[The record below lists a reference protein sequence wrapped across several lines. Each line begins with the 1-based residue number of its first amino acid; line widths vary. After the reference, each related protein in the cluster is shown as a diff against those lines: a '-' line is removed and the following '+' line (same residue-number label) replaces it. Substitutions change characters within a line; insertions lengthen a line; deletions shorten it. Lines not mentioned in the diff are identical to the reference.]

1 MPNDFADT
9 VGRCFDANARA
20 LVLYARQWLDD
31 GDARDAVQE
40 AFVRLLRRGEKP
52 PNMLAWLFRV
62 VRSTA
67 FDNVRSK
74 RRRQR
79 RERVVAS
86 ERAMWFE
93 PRPEDAM
100 DAAAVEAAL
109 AALPDEQREVI
120 VLRLWSELTL
130 AEVAEICQAPVST
143 VFSRYRAGLA
153 AIREHHA
160 GTSAIRENVHPR
172 LSPKL

>member
-1 MPNDFADT
+1 MPNDFAVT
-9 VGRCFDANARA
+9 VSRCFDANARA

-31 GDARDAVQE
+31 SGARDAVQE
-40 AFVRLLRRGEKP
+40 AFVRLLRRGEDP
-52 PNMLAWLFRV
+52 PNMLAWLFRA

-67 FDNVRSK
+67 LDNLRSE

-79 RERVVAS
+79 REREVAS

-93 PRPEDAM
+93 SRPEDAM
-100 DAAAVEAAL
+100 DAAAAEAAL

-120 VLRLWSELTL
+120 VLRLWSRLTL
-130 AEVAEICQAPVST
+130 AEVAEVCQAPVST

-153 AIREHHA
+153 AIREHLA
-160 GTSAIRENVHPR
+160 EASANCGNIHRG
-172 LSPKL
+172 LSPRS